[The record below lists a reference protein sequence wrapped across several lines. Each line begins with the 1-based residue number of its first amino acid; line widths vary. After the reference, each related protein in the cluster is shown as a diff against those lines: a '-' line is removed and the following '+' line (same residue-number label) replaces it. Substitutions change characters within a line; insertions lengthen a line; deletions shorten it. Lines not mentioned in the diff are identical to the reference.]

1 MEYIIPICVII
12 LAIVLFFKVTKA
24 ILKAVF
30 AFVFVGF
37 VIYLFTGTNIINT
50 LISFFNLTTTKK
62 QE

>member
-50 LISFFNLTTTKK
+50 LISFFN
-62 QE
+62 

>member
-1 MEYIIPICVII
+1 MEYIIPIGIII

-37 VIYLFTGTNIINT
+37 IVYLLTGTN
-50 LISFFNLTTTKK
+50 LISELLSIL
-62 QE
+62 